1 VEPAKALAPLV
12 AADNLLRVWTF
23 DNATKEWSFFDPRPV
38 FAAANTI
45 KELVTG
51 RVYWVNATRNQTATL
66 NGKERSLFAGW
77 NIVAW

>member
-1 VEPAKALAPLV
+1 M

-23 DNATKEWSFFDPRPV
+23 NNAAKQWTFFDPRPV
-38 FAAANTI
+38 FTAANSI
-45 KELVTG
+45 KKLVTG
-51 RVYWVNATRNQTATL
+51 RVYWINVERNEMYAL